1 MNITRENTGD
11 LTATVKIA
19 ITSEDYEEKVTKLLK
34 DYQRKAKIPGFR
46 PGHVPFGMINKMYG
60 KAILADEINKL
71 ISDSINKY
79 IEDEKLVILGNPIP
93 NRDKN
98 TMLDFD
104 HQTNF
109 DFYFNLGFAP
119 EIHVD
124 LNTVEVEKY
133 LITADDQLVDRY
145 VDSIRERHGTIAPD
159 EVGMSEGDEVTKF
172 ESEEVRESGSEEVIK
187 SEGEE
192 GEEKTIEKPK
202 SEPKKILAELTPE
215 LFDKVYPGMNIETEE
230 DFREQIRKEAAA
242 SFTGESDKIFF
253 RQVSDKLVKESTF
266 QLPDEFLKQWL
277 LETNEGKYTQKEI
290 EEQYPVFN
298 ASMRWQLIENK
309 ILKDYQIAVKDEDIR
324 NYVKEYYLKNIP
336 MTLVDPEMEK
346 RYDSLIDTV
355 MENKE
360 QVRKINDELYTNNL
374 LEVFK
379 STLKIENKDIS
390 YEDFLKVATTLY
402 GHSKS
407 PEPDHEH
414 THEHGHEHEHEHQH
428 DHEHDHEHEHE
439 HDHQHD
445 YDDDNKH

>member
-1 MNITRENTGD
+1 
-11 LTATVKIA
+11 
-19 ITSEDYEEKVTKLLK
+19 
-34 DYQRKAKIPGFR
+34 
-46 PGHVPFGMINKMYG
+46 
-60 KAILADEINKL
+60 
-71 ISDSINKY
+71 
-79 IEDEKLVILGNPIP
+79 
-93 NRDKN
+93 
-98 TMLDFD
+98 
-104 HQTNF
+104 
-109 DFYFNLGFAP
+109 
-119 EIHVD
+119 
-124 LNTVEVEKY
+124 
-133 LITADDQLVDRY
+133 
-145 VDSIRERHGTIAPD
+145 
-159 EVGMSEGDEVTKF
+159 
-172 ESEEVRESGSEEVIK
+172 
-187 SEGEE
+187 
-192 GEEKTIEKPK
+192 
-202 SEPKKILAELTPE
+202 
-215 LFDKVYPGMNIETEE
+215 MNIETEE

-414 THEHGHEHEHEHQH
+414 THDHEHEH
-428 DHEHDHEHEHE
+428 DHVHDHEHELE

>member
-79 IEDEKLVILGNPIP
+79 IEDEELVILGNPIP

-202 SEPKKILAELTPE
+202 SEPKKIPAELTPE